1 MKQVRRIAFAALVAA
16 LVPAMA
22 EAALVEFSGSAT
34 ATARP
39 GNNASCAPLFQ
50 GIATGT
56 GTSSFGGFNYSHT
69 ACTTGAT
76 GPVTGTYLI
85 DFGLDQFSGSF
96 SGTSAA
102 TATPGLFDLGFTYNI
117 LAGTGRFA
125 GGTGS
130 FNQIGT
136 VDVRS
141 GPPSRLSLNFA
152 AVPEPGTWAMMLLGF
167 AATGLALR
175 RRPNLLGTSREQL
188 ECKDWCLNARQERSR
203 PSC

>member
-1 MKQVRRIAFAALVAA
+1 MFPVKKFVCAAFVAA
-16 LVPAMA
+16 FVPAIA
-22 EAALVEFSGSAT
+22 DAAVIEFSGSAT

-39 GNNASCAPLFQ
+39 GVNASCAPLFQ
-50 GIATGT
+50 GLATGT
-56 GTSSFGGFNYSHT
+56 GTSSFGNFSYSHT

-85 DFGLDQFSGSF
+85 DFELDQFSGSF

-102 TATPGLFDLGFTYNI
+102 TATPGLFDLVFNYSI

-136 VDVRS
+136 VDVRG
-141 GPPSRLSLNFA
+141 GPPSRLSLNFS
-152 AVPEPGTWAMMLLGF
+152 AVPEPETWAMMLLGF

-175 RRPNLLGTSREQL
+175 RRPKLI
-188 ECKDWCLNARQERSR
+188 
-203 PSC
+203 PSAVSS